1 MTLKLL
7 QGHRNSFGQ
16 IDVIKNCLNVSPKTL
31 SNKQT
36 KTNKTKQKNKNKK
49 EEKSQFCRFAVSKKT
64 PTLKLW
70 TRAAS
75 RTDEHTLIPLFYW
88 RQKRNQFVHAT
99 EKRERFR
106 DIL

>member
-7 QGHRNSFGQ
+7 QGDRNSFGQ
-16 IDVIKNCLNVSPKTL
+16 IDVIKICLNVTPKTL

-36 KTNKTKQKNKNKK
+36 KTNKQKRKK
-49 EEKSQFCRFAVSKKT
+49 KKKKEKSQFCRFAVSEKT

-75 RTDEHTLIPLFYW
+75 RTDEHTLIPLVYW
-88 RQKRNQFVHAT
+88 RQKRKQFVHAT